1 MGVFDWFRRQAKG
14 TGGMSGSGVAAQ
26 APDVPEHL
34 STSVGVIVEERPAAE
49 CCRVPAQESA
59 GCDHPVEAAQG
70 AAAAALATVPQPAGA
85 DREPEGEHDMGLMDT
100 IKQKLAPHHDKAE
113 QGVDKAADMID
124 EKTGGKYSGQI
135 DKGAEQA
142 KSALGPDEGRPEGVQ
157 PPADPAAGQTPPEEN
172 PPA

>member
-1 MGVFDWFRRQAKG
+1 MGVFDWFRRQMKG
-14 TGGMSGSGVAAQ
+14 TGDASGPGVAAQ

-49 CCRVPAQESA
+49 CRVPAQESA
-59 GCDHPVEAAQG
+59 GGDHPAEAAES
-70 AAAAALATVPQPAGA
+70 AAATALAMVPQPAGA

-100 IKQKLAPHHDKAE
+100 IKQKLAPHHDKVG

-124 EKTGGKYSGQI
+124 EKTGGKHRGQI

-142 KSALGPDEGRPEGVQ
+142 KSALGDDGTPEGAQ